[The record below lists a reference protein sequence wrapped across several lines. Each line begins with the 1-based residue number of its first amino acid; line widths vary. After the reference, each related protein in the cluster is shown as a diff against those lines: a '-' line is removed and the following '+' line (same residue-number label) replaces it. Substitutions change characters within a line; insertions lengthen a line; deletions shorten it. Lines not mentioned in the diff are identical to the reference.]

1 MRVIQALAL
10 ALVEIEGKF
19 TFRDSRWPIC
29 IPEMSA
35 PRESHS
41 RIGYTML
48 GFGRDL
54 NRRNRGSVLT
64 ELDLFVQPT
73 AACSTLYRRIL
84 DDEFDDFYTQTKI
97 TLPNNFDE
105 ASLICAHKPGRSSG
119 SCPGDSGG
127 IFMRNEWMENLDD
140 YRAFQYAVVH
150 GAAQRCNGQRY
161 PQIFVRLD
169 TDETISWINSIAFSE
184 GMSFSFQSLKVF

>member
-1 MRVIQALAL
+1 
-10 ALVEIEGKF
+10 
-19 TFRDSRWPIC
+19 
-29 IPEMSA
+29 MSA

-48 GFGRDL
+48 GFGRDIS
-54 NRRNRGSVLT
+54 RKNRGSVLT

-84 DDEFDDFYTQTKI
+84 DDEFNNFYTQTKI

-105 ASLICAHKPGRSSG
+105 ASLICGHKPGRSSG

-150 GAAQRCNGQRY
+150 GAAQRCNGERY

-169 TDETISWINSIAFSE
+169 TDETISWINSIAFSK
-184 GMSFSFQSLKVF
+184 GTSFSFLSLKVFLSNTY